1 VSRWAVVGGG
11 LLGMTLAHR
20 LAQRGHQVTLLEG
33 ADSLGGLASPWAL
46 GDVTWDRHYH
56 VTLASDARLRALL
69 GELGLDDDLRW
80 VKTKT
85 GYYAG
90 PGRLYPLNDALDF
103 LRLPALSPV
112 GKARLAFTILY
123 GSRIRDG
130 IRLERVPVTTW
141 LRRWSG
147 RSTYERLWLPLLRAK
162 LGDNAEA
169 ASAAFVWATIQRL
182 YAARQAGLKEELF
195 GYLPGGGYAR
205 TLAVFAD
212 RLAADGVEV
221 RLSTNVQKVVCANQ
235 LSGITVETDGGDLD
249 VDECVVTLA
258 APLAARICEGL
269 TGDERARLEAVR
281 YQGIVCASVLLRRPL
296 QPYYLTYLTDP
307 AAPFTAVVEM
317 TALVD
322 PAELGGH
329 GLVYLPKYVT
339 PDDPLFEATDTE
351 LRAAW
356 LPYLRAMHPGLAE
369 EDVLAFQ
376 VSRVRHVMAV
386 ATLDYSAHL
395 PPMRTSVPGLHLASS
410 AHIVNGTLNVDETVG
425 LAERAVGV
433 IDP

>member
-1 VSRWAVVGGG
+1 VTRWAVVGGG

-20 LAQRGHQVTLLEG
+20 LARRGHQVTLLEG
-33 ADSLGGLASPWAL
+33 ADTLGGLAAPWRL
-46 GDVTWDRHYH
+46 GDVTWDKHYH

-69 GELGLDDDLRW
+69 RELDLDGDLRW

-85 GYYAG
+85 GYFAG
-90 PGRLYPLNDALDF
+90 PGRLYPLNDAVDF
-103 LRLPALSPV
+103 LRLPALNPV
-112 GKARLAFTILY
+112 DKARLALTILY
-123 GSRIRDG
+123 GARIRDG
-130 IRLERVPVTTW
+130 VRLESVPVTDW

-147 RSTYERLWLPLLRAK
+147 RSTYDKLWLPLLRAK

-182 YAARQAGLKEELF
+182 YAARRTGLKEEQF
-195 GYLPGGGYAR
+195 GYVPGGGYAR
-205 TLAVFAD
+205 TLAVFAE
-212 RLAADGVEV
+212 RLAADGVDV
-221 RLSTNVQKVVCANQ
+221 RLGARVRKVAEQ
-235 LSGITVETDGGDLD
+235 PSGGLRVETADGDLD
-249 VDECVVTLA
+249 VDRCVVTLA
-258 APLAARICEGL
+258 APLAAQVCEGL
-269 TGDERARLEAVR
+269 TDAERARLDGVR
-281 YQGIVCASVLLRRPL
+281 YQGIVCASLLLRKPL

-339 PDDPLFEATDTE
+339 PDDPLFEASDDE

-356 LPYLRAMHPGLAE
+356 LPYLRAMHPDLAE
-369 EDVLAFQ
+369 ADVLAFQ

-386 ATLDYSAHL
+386 ATLDYSANL
-395 PPMRTSVPGLHLASS
+395 PPMRTSVPGLFLASS

-425 LAERAVGV
+425 LAERAVAV
-433 IDP
+433 IDA

>member
-1 VSRWAVVGGG
+1 VTRWAVVGGG

-20 LAQRGHQVTLLEG
+20 LAQRGHEVTLLE
-33 ADSLGGLASPWAL
+33 AAPALGGLASAWTL

-69 GELGLDDDLRW
+69 RELDLDDDLRW
-80 VKTKT
+80 VRTKT

-90 PGRLYPLNDALDF
+90 PGKLYPLNDAVDF
-103 LRLPALSPV
+103 LKLPALSPL
-112 GKARLAFTILY
+112 GKARLAATILY
-123 GSRIRDG
+123 GSRITDG
-130 IRLERVPVTTW
+130 TRLEKVLVGDW

-147 RSTYERLWLPLLRAK
+147 RSTYKRLWLPLLRAK
-162 LGDNAEA
+162 LGDNAEV
-169 ASAAFVWATIQRL
+169 ASASFVWATIQRL
-182 YAARQAGLKEELF
+182 YAARRSGLKEEQF
-195 GYLPGGGYAR
+195 GYVPGGYAR
-205 TLAVFAD
+205 TLSVFAA
-212 RLAADGVEV
+212 RLADEGVDV
-221 RLSTNVQKVVCANQ
+221 RLSAPVSSVRHAGGVLRIETGGGEA
-235 LSGITVETDGGDLD
+235 VEADQ
-249 VDECVVTLA
+249 CVVTLA
-258 APLAARICEGL
+258 APLAAKVCKGL
-269 TGDERARLEAVR
+269 TEDETARLEGVR
-281 YQGIVCASVLLRRPL
+281 YQGIVCASLLLRRPL

-307 AAPFTAVVEM
+307 DAPFTAVVEM

-339 PDDPLFEATDTE
+339 PSDPLFEVPDE
-351 LRAAW
+351 DLREAW
-356 LPYLRAMHPGLAE
+356 LPYLRAMHPSLAE

-386 ATLDYSAHL
+386 ATLDYSEHL
-395 PPMRTSVPGLHLASS
+395 PPMTTSVPGLHLATS
-410 AHIVNGTLNVDETVG
+410 AHIVNGTLNVDETVA

>member
-1 VSRWAVVGGG
+1 VVGGG

-20 LAQRGHQVTLLEG
+20 LAQRGHAVTLLEA
-33 ADSLGGLASPWAL
+33 ADSLGGLAAPWRL

-69 GELGLDDDLRW
+69 RELDLDDDLRW
-80 VKTKT
+80 VRTKT

-103 LRLPALSPV
+103 LRLPALSPL
-112 GKARLAFTILY
+112 GKARLALTILY

-130 IRLERVPVTTW
+130 VRLESVPVTDW

-147 RSTYERLWLPLLRAK
+147 RSTYDRLWLPLLRAK

-182 YAARQAGLKEELF
+182 YAARRTGLKEEQF
-195 GYLPGGGYAR
+195 GYVPGGGYAR
-205 TLAVFAD
+205 TLATFEALLVAE
-212 RLAADGVEV
+212 GVEV
-221 RLSTNVQKVVCANQ
+221 RTSTAVRKVACAKQ
-235 LSGITVETDGGDLD
+235 LSGHGLRVVTDDGDLD
-249 VDECVVTLA
+249 VDACVVTLA
-258 APLAARICEGL
+258 APLAARVCEGL
-269 TGDERARLEAVR
+269 ADDERERLNGVR
-281 YQGIVCASVLLRRPL
+281 YQGIVCASLLLRRPL

-339 PDDPLFEATDTE
+339 PDDPLFEATDEE

-356 LPYLRAMHPGLAE
+356 MPYLMAMHPDLAE
-369 EDVLAFQ
+369 DDVLAFQ

-410 AHIVNGTLNVDETVG
+410 AHIVNGTLNVDETVA
-425 LAERAVGV
+425 LAERAVAV

>member
-1 VSRWAVVGGG
+1 MSRWAVVGGG

-20 LAQRGHQVTLLEG
+20 LAQRGHEVTLLEG
-33 ADSLGGLASPWAL
+33 AETLGGLAAPWRL
-46 GDVTWDRHYH
+46 GDVTWDKHYH
-56 VTLASDARLRALL
+56 VTLASDASLRALL
-69 GELGLDDDLRW
+69 RELGLDDDLRW

-85 GYYAG
+85 GYFAG
-90 PGRLYPLNDALDF
+90 PGRLYPLNDAVDF
-103 LRLPALSPV
+103 LKLPALSPV
-112 GKARLAFTILY
+112 GKARLALTILY

-130 IRLERVPVTTW
+130 VRLESVPVTDW

-147 RSTYERLWLPLLRAK
+147 RSTYDRLWLPLLRAK

-182 YAARQAGLKEELF
+182 YAARRTGLKEEQF
-195 GYLPGGGYAR
+195 GYVAGGGYAR

-212 RLAADGVEV
+212 RLAAGGVDV
-221 RLSTNVQKVVCANQ
+221 RLGARVRNVARTPGG
-235 LSGITVETDGGDLD
+235 LRVETEGGDLD
-249 VDECVVTLA
+249 VDRCVVTLA
-258 APLAARICEGL
+258 APLAARLCADLSEE
-269 TGDERARLEAVR
+269 ERARLDGVR
-281 YQGIVCASVLLRRPL
+281 YQGIVCASLLLRKPL

-339 PDDPLFEATDTE
+339 PDDPLFEASDDA

-356 LPYLRAMHPGLAE
+356 LPYLRAMHPDLAE
-369 EDVLAFQ
+369 DDVLAFQ

-395 PPMRTSVPGLHLASS
+395 PPMRTSVPGLSLASS
-410 AHIVNGTLNVDETVG
+410 AHIVNGTLNVDETVA
-425 LAERAVGV
+425 LAERAVAV
-433 IDP
+433 IDA

>member
-69 GELGLDDDLRW
+69 AELGLDDDLRW
-80 VKTKT
+80 VRTKT

-103 LRLPALSPV
+103 LRLPALSPA

-130 IRLERVPVTTW
+130 VRLERVPVTTW

-221 RLSTNVQKVVCANQ
+221 RLSTNVKKVVCANQ

-269 TGDERARLEAVR
+269 TGDERARLEGVR

-322 PAELGGH
+322 PVELGGR

-339 PDDPLFEATDTE
+339 PDDPLFEATDSE

-356 LPYLRAMHPGLAE
+356 LPYLRAMHPALAE